1 MTPKDLWPYPE
12 VLLSKGNIMNYGAIK
27 EYDIANGEGVR
38 ITLFVS
44 GCTNHC
50 FNCFQPETWDF
61 NFGQPYTKET
71 EEKILKFLDN
81 KLIAG
86 LTLLGGDPFEF
97 SNQEELVKLC
107 RLVKEKYPEK
117 NIWAYTGFILDQ
129 DLLEGGKRHGPY
141 TDEMLSYIDVLVDGP
156 FVDDKKNLMLKFRG
170 SENQR
175 VIDLPKSLKE
185 QEVILY
191 LD

>member
-1 MTPKDLWPYPE
+1 
-12 VLLSKGNIMNYGAIK
+12 MNYAAIK

-61 NFGQPYTKET
+61 SYGQPYTKET
-71 EEKILKFLDN
+71 QDSILKFLEN
-81 KLIAG
+81 PLVAG

-97 SNQEELVKLC
+97 SNQEECVKLC
-107 RLVKEKYPEK
+107 KEIKERFPEK
-117 NIWAYTGFILDQ
+117 NIWAYTGFIFDQ

-141 TDEMLSYIDVLVDGP
+141 TDEYLSYIDVLVDGP
-156 FVDDKKNLMLKFRG
+156 YIDEKRNISLKFRG

-175 VIDLPKSLKE
+175 IIDVKKSLQE

>member
-1 MTPKDLWPYPE
+1 
-12 VLLSKGNIMNYGAIK
+12 MNYGNIK
-27 EYDIANGEGVR
+27 KNDIANGEGVR
-38 ITLFVS
+38 VSLFVS

-61 NFGQPYTKET
+61 EYGQPFTEQTKQE
-71 EEKILKFLDN
+71 ILDALQPSY
-81 KLIAG
+81 IQG
-86 LTLLGGDPFEF
+86 ITLLGGDPFEI
-97 SNQEELVKLC
+97 SNQAELVKLL
-107 RLVKEKYPEK
+107 RAVKEKYPNK
-117 NIWAYTGFILDQ
+117 NVWAYTGFILDQ
-129 DLLEGGKRHGPY
+129 DLLDGGRRHGLH

-156 FVDDKKNLMLKFRG
+156 FINDQKNISLKFRG

-175 VIDLPKSLKE
+175 VIDLKKSLKE

>member
-12 VLLSKGNIMNYGAIK
+12 VLLLKGNIMNYGAIK

-97 SNQEELVKLC
+97 SNQEELVNLC

>member
-1 MTPKDLWPYPE
+1 
-12 VLLSKGNIMNYGAIK
+12 MNYGAIK

-156 FVDDKKNLMLKFRG
+156 FVDDKKNFMLKFRG

-191 LD
+191 LE

>member
-1 MTPKDLWPYPE
+1 
-12 VLLSKGNIMNYGAIK
+12 MNYGNIK
-27 EYDIANGEGVR
+27 KNDIANGEGVR
-38 ITLFVS
+38 VSLFVS

-61 NFGQPYTKET
+61 EYGQPFTEQTKQE
-71 EEKILKFLDN
+71 ILDALQPSY
-81 KLIAG
+81 IQG
-86 LTLLGGDPFEF
+86 ITLLGGDPFEI
-97 SNQEELVKLC
+97 SNQEELVKLL
-107 RLVKEKYPEK
+107 RAIKEKYPNK
-117 NIWAYTGFILDQ
+117 NVWAYTGFILDQ
-129 DLLEGGKRHGPY
+129 DLLDGGRRHGLH

-156 FVDDKKNLMLKFRG
+156 FINDQKNISLKFRG

-175 VIDLPKSLKE
+175 VIDLKKSLKE